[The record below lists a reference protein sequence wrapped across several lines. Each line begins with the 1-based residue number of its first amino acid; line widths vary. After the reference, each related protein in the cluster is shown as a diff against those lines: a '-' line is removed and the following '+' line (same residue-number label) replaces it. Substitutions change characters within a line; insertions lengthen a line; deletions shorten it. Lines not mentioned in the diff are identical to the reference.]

1 MKRKKLVLAV
11 SAAVLLGGYTVG
23 IFGQTEGDLTQ
34 KQIDNPNTLENKEEI
49 ARSVLES
56 TGRSEQYDL
65 RDLGDVTVYLGSD
78 VTGNPQDAIVTV
90 SFRPKTLLWPHIL
103 RMEMFMSIQAIWGIF
118 TVCRISALSLCRN

>member
-56 TGRSEQYDL
+56 TGRS
-65 RDLGDVTVYLGSD
+65 
-78 VTGNPQDAIVTV
+78 
-90 SFRPKTLLWPHIL
+90 
-103 RMEMFMSIQAIWGIF
+103 
-118 TVCRISALSLCRN
+118 

>member
-34 KQIDNPNTLENKEEI
+34 KQIENPNTLENKEDI
-49 ARSVLES
+49 AKSVLES
-56 TGRSEQYDL
+56 TGRSGQYDL
-65 RDLGDVTVYLGSD
+65 QDLGDVTVYLGSD

-90 SFRPKTLLWPHIL
+90 RQLKQNIL
-103 RMEMFMSIQAIWGIF
+103 
-118 TVCRISALSLCRN
+118 